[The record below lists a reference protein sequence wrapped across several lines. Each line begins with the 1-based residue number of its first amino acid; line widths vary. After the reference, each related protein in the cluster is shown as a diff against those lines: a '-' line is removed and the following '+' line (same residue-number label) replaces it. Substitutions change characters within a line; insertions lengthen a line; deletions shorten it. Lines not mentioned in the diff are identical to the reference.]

1 MGVVVV
7 VQLLRKKQK
16 KRSTPAMRF
25 CIEQRSRPLMD
36 KKAQAGQN
44 QQQDFSL
51 PVRRKQNTKEAKGT
65 VQSSGHRCA
74 FRYP

>member
-1 MGVVVV
+1 
-7 VQLLRKKQK
+7 
-16 KRSTPAMRF
+16 
-25 CIEQRSRPLMD
+25 MD

-44 QQQDFSL
+44 QEQDFSL

-65 VQSSGHRCA
+65 VQSSGHSHRCA